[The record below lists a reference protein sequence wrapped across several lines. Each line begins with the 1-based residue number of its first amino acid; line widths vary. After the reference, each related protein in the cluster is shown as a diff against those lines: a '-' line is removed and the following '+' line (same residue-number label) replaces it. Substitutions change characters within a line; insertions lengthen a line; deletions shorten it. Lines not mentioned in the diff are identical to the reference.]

1 MIYFP
6 EGIGAFGGAGEM
18 MLYHP
23 KRAINDLSYHPKRAV
38 NIRLATNGFNVHPDM
53 KETMFRRKAW
63 DELKE
68 WKDKWSGRYAV
79 LVEGPRRVGKTT
91 LVKEFVASEYKSSV
105 FIDFSEND
113 PDLIAIFEASSSLD
127 MFFRLLQDRSG
138 ITLYE
143 RESAIVFDEV
153 QLYPKARQK
162 IKHLVE
168 DGRYDYIETGCLVSI
183 GQNVRDILIPSE
195 EMSISMRPMDFEEFA
210 WAVGAPFPT
219 DYLKECFD
227 NGTPVASAIHGSL
240 MRSFATYMVVGG
252 MPQSVEEYIRSGS
265 FSRVDAVKRDILK
278 VYRTDMSRVR
288 EPTRTKVRAIYKQM
302 PDLLSS
308 HAKAFSPSKIK
319 AGSRTRDYL
328 NAIDWL
334 SESKIVNICYR
345 CTDPDPALDFC
356 PDVNSFK
363 IYMADTGL
371 LMAAAFMSNNAKDEA
386 YRMVLDNKLSSNRG
400 MMFENAVAQELA
412 AHGHTLAFS
421 KRRSEANT
429 YGLEVDFILADGKHL
444 IPVEVK
450 SGEKS
455 SSHKSLDVFIETY
468 GRKVDRAYVIHS
480 KNLRVDGK
488 VVYIPIYMTIFL

>member
-1 MIYFP
+1 
-6 EGIGAFGGAGEM
+6 
-18 MLYHP
+18 
-23 KRAINDLSYHPKRAV
+23 
-38 NIRLATNGFNVHPDM
+38 
-53 KETMFRRKAW
+53 MFRRKVR

-68 WKDKWSGRYAV
+68 WKEKWSDRYAV
-79 LVEGPRRVGKTT
+79 LIEGPRRVGKTT
-91 LVKEFVASEYKSSV
+91 LVKEFVASEYRTSI
-105 FIDFSEND
+105 FIDFSENN
-113 PDLIAIFEASSSLD
+113 PDLIAIFEVSNSLD
-127 MFFRLLQDRSG
+127 AFFKMLQDWTG

-143 RESAIVFDEV
+143 HESAIVFDEV

-168 DGRYDYIETGCLVSI
+168 DGRYDYIETGSLISI
-183 GQNVRDILIPSE
+183 RQNVSDILIPSE
-195 EMSISMRPMDFEEFA
+195 EMSIQMRPMDFEEFS
-210 WAVGAPFPT
+210 WAVGSLFPT

-227 NGTPVASAIHGSL
+227 NGISVARAIHESL

-265 FSRVDAVKRDILK
+265 FSQVDVIKREIIKMYGDDL
-278 VYRTDMSRVR
+278 S
-288 EPTRTKVRAIYKQM
+288 KVRGPTGIKARAIFKKI
-302 PDLLSS
+302 PALLSS
-308 HAKAFSPSKIK
+308 HEKTFSPSEIK
-319 AGSRTRDYL
+319 ADSKSRDYL

-345 CTDPDPALDFC
+345 CTDPDPALDFYL
-356 PDVNSFK
+356 DVNSFK
-363 IYMADTGL
+363 IYLADTGL

-421 KRRSEANT
+421 KRRSESNT

-455 SSHKSLDVFIETY
+455 SSHKSLDVFMETY
-468 GRKVDRAYVIHS
+468 GRKVDRAYVVHS

-488 VVYIPIYMTIFL
+488 VVYIPIYMTMFL